1 MKRMI
6 LMTALVGALTVPGV
20 AHAEWFFSKPGAERV
35 ARDAV
40 SKRYAA
46 YGFTYANTAA
56 SCRPQGR
63 PYDSSY
69 KYHRWVCGWG
79 GTAPDGDVCSGTL
92 LITGGRGPGTYY
104 HRVLRGG
111 RC

>member
-1 MKRMI
+1 VKRMVLI
-6 LMTALVGALTVPGV
+6 TALLGALAVPGV
-20 AHAEWFFSKPGAERV
+20 AQADWFYSKRGAERV

-40 SKRYAA
+40 SKRYSA
-46 YGFTYANTAA
+46 YGFTAGDTVA
-56 SCRPQGR
+56 SCRPQAR
-63 PYDSSY
+63 SYDPRY

-79 GTAPDGDVCSGTL
+79 GEAPDGDVCGGTL
-92 LITGGRGPGTYY
+92 LITGSRGTGNYY